1 MSGGFGKIG
10 KSLGFGALIKPITK
24 TVGALTGANAA
35 QAQAKAVQQ
44 QTQAQEQQYQQ
55 SLLQTQQAN
64 QLSDADTSNVAS
76 ITAGGTAS
84 DADSALSAQTR
95 KNRQQLISTSLGI

>member
-1 MSGGFGKIG
+1 MSGIG
-10 KSLGFGALIKPITK
+10 KLFSKTIGS
-24 TVGALTGANAA
+24 TVGLVTGANAA
-35 QAQAKAVQQ
+35 QKQAKAIQQ

-64 QLSDADTSNVAS
+64 QLADTDTSNVAS
-76 ITAGGTAS
+76 ITAGGTAT
-84 DADSALSAQTR
+84 DADTALSSATR